1 VSARAAR
8 LECAGLGRSI
18 GGRWLYRGLN
28 LSLEAGSMTVIV
40 GPNGAGKS
48 TLLRELAGLRA
59 PQEGTISLGGVS
71 MGVVDAAARARSL
84 AYLPQMTPLSYDL
97 SVAEVV
103 MLGRT
108 AALPRFGAPGPADQA
123 AVAEALAATGLEGL
137 AARGILGL
145 SGGERQRVMLARM
158 LASGAPLLLLDEP
171 TSSLDIGFALGFLA
185 LCRRL
190 AGEGRALA
198 VALHDLDL
206 ARRHADQA
214 VLLTGEGE
222 VRVGDPAVILGSER
236 LGAVFGVRVREL
248 GGHLVFEG
256 EDGAA
261 SALARGRGA
270 CETAEERRRGV

>member
-1 VSARAAR
+1 VSPAG
-8 LECAGLGRSI
+8 LVCAGLGRAI
-18 GGRWLYRGLN
+18 GGRWLYRGLD

-48 TLLRELAGLRA
+48 TLLRDLAGLRA
-59 PQEGTISLGGVS
+59 PHAGTITLGGAPLATIS
-71 MGVVDAAARARSL
+71 AATRARRL
-84 AYLPQMTPLSYDL
+84 AYLPQQTPLSYDL

-108 AALPRFGAPGPADQA
+108 PALPRFGAPGPADRA
-123 AVAEALAATGLEGL
+123 AVAEALAATGLTGL
-137 AARGILGL
+137 ATRGITGL

-190 AGEGRALA
+190 AGAGRALA

-214 VLLTGEGE
+214 VLLVGDGE
-222 VRVGDPAVILGSER
+222 VRVGDPAAILGGESVS
-236 LGAVFGVRVREL
+236 AVFGVQAREID
-248 GGHLVFEG
+248 GHLVFEG
-256 EDGAA
+256 AG
-261 SALARGRGA
+261 
-270 CETAEERRRGV
+270 